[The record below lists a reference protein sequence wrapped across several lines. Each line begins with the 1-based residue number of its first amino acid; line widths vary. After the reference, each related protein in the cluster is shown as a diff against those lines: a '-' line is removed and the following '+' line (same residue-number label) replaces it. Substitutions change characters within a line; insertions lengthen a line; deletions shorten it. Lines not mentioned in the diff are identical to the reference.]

1 MQSQRHSQTYRSL
14 WCLISIWI
22 TYVENINKLG
32 FDFDHEDIYNLFQ
45 MLRVYDELKFE
56 NIDGG
61 AWKQGWNVVYNED
74 QWGPKNK
81 LKVYVVPHSHN
92 DPGISRCLFVI
103 IF

>member
-1 MQSQRHSQTYRSL
+1 MLRI
-14 WCLISIWI
+14 LISWDLTLIMR
-22 TYVENINKLG
+22 T
-32 FDFDHEDIYNLFQ
+32 FYNLFQ